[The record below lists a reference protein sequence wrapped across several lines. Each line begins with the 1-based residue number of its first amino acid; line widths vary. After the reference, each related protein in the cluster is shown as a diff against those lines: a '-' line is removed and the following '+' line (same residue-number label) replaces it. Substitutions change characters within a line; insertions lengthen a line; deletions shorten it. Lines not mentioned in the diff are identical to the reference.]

1 MVNYQ
6 SQDNTNLYKTLYKG
20 AKQQTPLKKMNMFI
34 TRLKIKS
41 EVVSTVIET
50 IKIRIE

>member
-6 SQDNTNLYKTLYKG
+6 SKDNTNLYKKLYKG

-41 EVVSTVIET
+41 EVVSIVIET